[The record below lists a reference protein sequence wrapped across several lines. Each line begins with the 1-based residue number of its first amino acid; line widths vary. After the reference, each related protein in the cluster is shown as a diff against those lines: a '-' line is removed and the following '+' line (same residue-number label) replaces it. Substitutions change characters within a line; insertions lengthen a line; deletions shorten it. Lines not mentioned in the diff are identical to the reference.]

1 MKSANLA
8 PGVPG
13 RVTLT
18 DTEKSIGTAHNHIM
32 DHARGFYNRR
42 NLTRNMCIETGGGEK
57 ARSNAL
63 YASSLSTSSR
73 KAVELVK
80 LEYRQVQYE
89 YLDKNHDPILYRAAG
104 ESPPRI

>member
-42 NLTRNMCIETGGGEK
+42 NLTRNMCIKTGGGEK

-63 YASSLSTSSR
+63 YASALSASSR
-73 KAVELVK
+73 KAAELVK
-80 LEYRQVQYE
+80 LEYMQV
-89 YLDKNHDPILYRAAG
+89 
-104 ESPPRI
+104 